1 MMTFFFLIM
10 ACRSEKPIDT
20 DTTNEPSATSE
31 PTSEA
36 STEAVDATGF
46 ENCASGGE
54 SSNDAYTVN
63 YCFGAKG
70 VAVTGS
76 NSSWTV
82 HGDAQAILTPNNQ

>member
-20 DTTNEPSATSE
+20 DTTNEP
-31 PTSEA
+31 TSEA
-36 STEAVDATGF
+36 STEVVDATGF

-54 SSNDAYTVN
+54 SSNDAYTMN